1 MDFKVILGI
10 ILAGIL
16 SNNIALLEFLGTG
29 AVLENERSTKKSL
42 ALGLGTTLVMILST
56 VATWPLNHYLLEKVP
71 YLQTMAFVLVV
82 LVIVE
87 LMHIVGK
94 RILDNYC
101 RADFVKFAINGAV
114 LGLCIE
120 SSEGVYFTHGSTF
133 VTETPYIE
141 ALIVAAAVG
150 IGFMLTM
157 TLYAKIKDVPV
168 DEEAI
173 PASFRGLPIA
183 LLTAGMIVLA
193 LLALQFKF

>member
-1 MDFKVILGI
+1 MEFKAILGI

-29 AVLENERSTKKSL
+29 AVLENERSTKRSL
-42 ALGLGTTLVMILST
+42 ALGLGTTIVMVLST
-56 VATWPLNHYLLEKVP
+56 LATWPLNHYLLEKVP

-87 LMHIVGK
+87 IMHIIGK
-94 RILDNYC
+94 KILDNYC

-114 LGLCIE
+114 LGLCIHNTE
-120 SSEGVYFTHGSTF
+120 HTF
-133 VTETPYIE
+133 VE
-141 ALIVAAAVG
+141 AIVTAAAVG

-157 TLYAKIKDVPV
+157 TVFAKLKDVPV

>member
-1 MDFKVILGI
+1 MEFKVILGI

-42 ALGLGTTLVMILST
+42 ALGLGTTIVMVLST

-87 LMHIVGK
+87 ILHIIGK

-114 LGLCIE
+114 LGLCIHNVHH
-120 SSEGVYFTHGSTF
+120 SYL
-133 VTETPYIE
+133 E
-141 ALIVAAAVG
+141 AIITAAGIG

-157 TLYAKIKDVPV
+157 TLFAKLKDVPV
-168 DEEAI
+168 DSNSNRLGE
-173 PASFRGLPIA
+173 
-183 LLTAGMIVLA
+183 
-193 LLALQFKF
+193 